1 MIEFFKRLFGPS
13 DSGATAKQRLQLVLM
28 TDHLA
33 LAPEMIDAMKRERV
47 EVIARY
53 VEVDREKV
61 EVDFE
66 RHDHALAMMANV
78 PILGV
83 ARPSERTPEKPPE
96 PAVASAP
103 AAEPLA
109 AGAAAP
115 LQQRKRRQKAQR
127 APA

>member
-33 LAPEMIDAMKRERV
+33 LAPEMIDAMKRELV
-47 EVIARY
+47 EVISRY
-53 VEVDREKV
+53 VEVDRDKV

-83 ARPSERTPEKPPE
+83 ARPSERAPE
-96 PAVASAP
+96 PAPAPAPTP
-103 AAEPLA
+103 AAET
-109 AGAAAP
+109 AAP
-115 LQQRKRRQKAQR
+115 LQQRKRRKKAQR

>member
-33 LAPEMIDAMKRERV
+33 LAPEMIEAMKRELV
-47 EVIARY
+47 EVISRY

-66 RHDHALAMMANV
+66 RHEHALAMMANV

-83 ARPSERTPEKPPE
+83 ARPSERAPERAPVA
-96 PAVASAP
+96 PAPVL
-103 AAEPLA
+103 AAEPVA
-109 AGAAAP
+109 AGPQP
-115 LQQRKRRQKAQR
+115 LQQRKRRKKAQR

>member
-33 LAPEMIDAMKRERV
+33 LAPEMIDAMKRELV
-47 EVIARY
+47 EVISRY

-83 ARPSERTPEKPPE
+83 ARPSERAPEPPE
-96 PAVASAP
+96 PAQPVAAQP
-103 AAEPLA
+103 AA
-109 AGAAAP
+109 AGAPP
-115 LQQRKRRQKAQR
+115 LQQRKRRKKAQR

>member
-33 LAPEMIDAMKRERV
+33 LAPEMIDAMKRELV
-47 EVIARY
+47 EVISRY
-53 VEVDREKV
+53 VEVDRDKV

-83 ARPSERTPEKPPE
+83 ARPSERAPERAPE
-96 PAVASAP
+96 PAPAP
-103 AAEPLA
+103 AP
-109 AGAAAP
+109 AGDAAAP
-115 LQQRKRRQKAQR
+115 LQQRKRRKKAQR

>member
-1 MIEFFKRLFGPS
+1 MIEFLKRLFGPS

-33 LAPEMIDAMKRERV
+33 LAPEMIEAMKRELV
-47 EVIARY
+47 EVISRY

-83 ARPSERTPEKPPE
+83 ARPSERAPERAPE
-96 PAVASAP
+96 APAPVP
-103 AAEPLA
+103 AAEPVA
-109 AGAAAP
+109 AGPQP
-115 LQQRKRRQKAQR
+115 LQQRKRRKKAQR

>member
-33 LAPEMIDAMKRERV
+33 LAPEMIDAMKRELV
-47 EVIARY
+47 EVISRY

-83 ARPSERTPEKPPE
+83 ARPSERAPERAPE
-96 PAVASAP
+96 PPAP
-103 AAEPLA
+103 AAAAEPVA
-109 AGAAAP
+109 AGPAP
-115 LQQRKRRQKAQR
+115 LQQRKRRKKAQR

>member
-1 MIEFFKRLFGPS
+1 MIDFFKRLFGPS

-33 LAPEMIDAMKRERV
+33 LAPEMIDAMKRELV
-47 EVIARY
+47 EVISRY

-83 ARPSERTPEKPPE
+83 ARPSERAPE
-96 PAVASAP
+96 PLEPAQPVAAQP
-103 AAEPLA
+103 AA
-109 AGAAAP
+109 AGAPP
-115 LQQRKRRQKAQR
+115 LQQRKRRKKAQR

>member
-33 LAPEMIDAMKRERV
+33 LAPEMIDAMKRELV
-47 EVIARY
+47 EVISRY

-83 ARPSERTPEKPPE
+83 ARPSERAPEKTPE
-96 PAVASAP
+96 PAAVAAP
-103 AAEPLA
+103 AAEPVA
-109 AGAAAP
+109 VGAAAP
-115 LQQRKRRQKAQR
+115 LQQRKRRKKAQR

>member
-33 LAPEMIDAMKRERV
+33 LAPEMIDAMKRELV
-47 EVIARY
+47 EVISRY
-53 VEVDREKV
+53 VEVDRDKV

-83 ARPSERTPEKPPE
+83 ARPSERAPE
-96 PAVASAP
+96 PAPAPALTP
-103 AAEPLA
+103 AAET
-109 AGAAAP
+109 AAP
-115 LQQRKRRQKAQR
+115 LQQRKRRKKAQR

>member
-33 LAPEMIDAMKRERV
+33 LAPEMIDAMKRELV
-47 EVIARY
+47 EVISRY
-53 VEVDREKV
+53 VEVDRDKV

-83 ARPSERTPEKPPE
+83 ARPNERAPE
-96 PAVASAP
+96 PAPAPAPTP
-103 AAEPLA
+103 AAET
-109 AGAAAP
+109 AAP
-115 LQQRKRRQKAQR
+115 LQQRKRRKKAQR